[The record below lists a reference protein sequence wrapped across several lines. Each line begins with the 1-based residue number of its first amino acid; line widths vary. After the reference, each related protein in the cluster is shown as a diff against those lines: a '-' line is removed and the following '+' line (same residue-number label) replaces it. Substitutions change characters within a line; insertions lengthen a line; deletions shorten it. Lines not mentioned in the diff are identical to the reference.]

1 MHPIS
6 GCPPLSNVRAKVE
19 GMTIVNE
26 RAICAFASR
35 AGMNCLVFA
44 LLGWGGLAQTGRAQ
58 DGELQQRLSWEAA
71 QSAARKLEQVREAAG
86 QGRSFGSVRIS
97 EVEANSYLQF
107 EMLPYYPPGVSR
119 VRLQFHPART
129 QGSLQ
134 ADFGK
139 LKAAFGGSG
148 NPLIDYF
155 LQGVH
160 TLGADGTFTSSGGIA
175 RFALQTVTLDGVALP
190 RMVVDF
196 LIERY
201 LKPSFPEVSI
211 DRPFR
216 LPFSIDKM
224 SVEEGNVVLMGAP
237 PDPL

>member
-1 MHPIS
+1 MN
-6 GCPPLSNVRAKVE
+6 GRAV
-19 GMTIVNE
+19 
-26 RAICAFASR
+26 CAFASR
-35 AGMNCLVFA
+35 AGMGCLVFILILIFA
-44 LLGWGGLAQTGRAQ
+44 LLGLERFVQTGFAQTGRTQ
-58 DGELQQRLSWEAA
+58 GSELQQRLSWEAA
-71 QSAARKLEQVREAAG
+71 QSAARKLAKVREAAG

-97 EVEANSYLQF
+97 EAEANSYLQY
-107 EMLPYYPPGVSR
+107 EMLPNFPPGISR
-119 VRLQFHPART
+119 VRLKFHPARP

-134 ADFGK
+134 VDFGK
-139 LKAAFGGSG
+139 LKEAFGGSG
-148 NPLIDYF
+148 NPLVDYF

-160 TLGADGTFTSSGGIA
+160 TLGVDGTFTSSGGIA

-201 LKPSFPEVSI
+201 LKPSYPEVSI

-224 SVEEGNVVLMGAP
+224 SVEAGSVVLVGAP
-237 PDPL
+237 SDPL

>member
-1 MHPIS
+1 M
-6 GCPPLSNVRAKVE
+6 GK
-19 GMTIVNE
+19 TIVNG
-26 RAICAFASR
+26 RAIDAFASR
-35 AGMNCLVFA
+35 GAMGCLVFILILA
-44 LLGWGGLAQTGRAQ
+44 LLGLGSLVQTSRAQ
-58 DGELQQRLSWEAA
+58 GSELQQRLSWEAA
-71 QSAARKLEQVREAAG
+71 QSAARKLARVREAAG

-97 EVEANSYLQF
+97 EAEANSYLQY
-107 EMLPYYPPGVSR
+107 EMLPYFPPGVSR
-119 VRLQFHPART
+119 VRLKFHPARP

-134 ADFGK
+134 VDFGK
-139 LKAAFGGSG
+139 LKAAFGGPE
-148 NPLIDYF
+148 NPLVDYF

-160 TLGADGTFTSSGGIA
+160 TLGVDGTFTSSGGIA

-211 DRPFR
+211 DRPFW

-224 SVEEGNVVLMGAP
+224 SVEEESVVLIGAP
-237 PDPL
+237 SDPL